1 LLELTKKDK
10 AFELNKATQ
19 EAFNRLKL
27 VFTTKPV
34 LASFDSEKETRVK
47 TDALDYA
54 IGVVLSQPNRQ
65 GK

>member
-10 AFELNKATQ
+10 AFEWNKATQ

-27 VFTTKPV
+27 VFTTKLV
-34 LASFDSEKETRVK
+34 LASFDLEKETRVK

-54 IGVVLSQPNRQ
+54 ISAMLSQPNKQ